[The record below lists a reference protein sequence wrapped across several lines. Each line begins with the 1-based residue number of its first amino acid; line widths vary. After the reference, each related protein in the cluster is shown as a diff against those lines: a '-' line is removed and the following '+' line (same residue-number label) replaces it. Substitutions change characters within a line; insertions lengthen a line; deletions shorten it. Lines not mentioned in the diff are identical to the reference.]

1 MSNEAEILKYLDN
14 ELSVDERKA
23 FEAKLLRE
31 PELKQK
37 LEDIR
42 ANRREALDAIST
54 LNPPS
59 PVNTPDFGNIQN
71 TGKKR
76 KMLSYRW
83 LRAAAAILILA
94 AASIAYFLIP
104 DNNSENTMTAS
115 KTELPM
121 VEEPEYC
128 SELDYYISPNRCWN
142 KRELVWTVVE
152 LNNEN

>member
-42 ANRREALDAIST
+42 AKRREALDAIGT

-59 PVNTPDFGNIQN
+59 PVNIPDFGNIQN
-71 TGKKR
+71 PGKKR

-83 LRAAAAILILA
+83 LRATAAILILT
-94 AASIAYFLIP
+94 AASIAYLLIP
-104 DNNSENTMTAS
+104 GNDPENTMTANN
-115 KTELPM
+115 TELSM

-142 KRELVWTVVE
+142 RRELIWIE
-152 LNNEN
+152 IKINN